1 MVEKPTYN
9 DLERKIKQLETEAL
23 EYMRRE
29 REFSAKRKMADY
41 GHLKRAISL
50 MKINEELNREIKA
63 IKSADKQELEQ
74 ISQKLSGRVKE
85 LNCLYEISSFRKG
98 NDYSLAGVLQ
108 EVVDFIP
115 PACRYPKYTCARL
128 IIDDSEFATN
138 NFLYTRWKQSCD
150 ITINDERIGTLDVCR
165 LEKIP
170 EFEKNL
176 FIEEEKSL
184 IGAIAESIA
193 RLIERDR
200 AEAEIIKCRSKIEEL
215 IKQSD

>member
-9 DLERKIKQLETEAL
+9 DLERKIKRLEIEAL

-29 REFSAKRKMADY
+29 REFNAKRKMADY
-41 GHLKRAISL
+41 GRLKRTISL

-85 LNCLYEISSFRKG
+85 LNCLYEISNFRMG
-98 NDYSLAGVLQ
+98 NDYSLDGVLQ

-115 PACRYPKYTCARL
+115 PACRYPKITCARI

-138 NFLYTRWKQSCD
+138 NFSDTRWKQSYD
-150 ITINDERIGTLDVCR
+150 ITMNSERIGALEVCR

-170 EFEKNL
+170 EFEKKL

-184 IGAIAESIA
+184 IGAIAESIS
-193 RLIERDR
+193 RIIERDR
-200 AEAEIIKCRSKIEEL
+200 AEAEIKKCRSKIEEL
-215 IKQSD
+215 IKQSE